1 MKQYI
6 IAIIFLCSL
15 NMLQGQH
22 KEDNVNTD
30 LKHRLLVTLPS
41 KNYFNN
47 NYVERI
53 AFAIDGDT
61 ISSVSIQPIEDTSYL
76 KETFLEGAF
85 KQKFFFFD
93 FGFIA
98 DRVIFKQK
106 YPHIQLSAFPDVRI
120 VDIYDKEDVNKKY
133 TMEGVRLYS
142 DSTVYVYTNIY
153 EQSNKKSYFGFP
165 AKYLGDLKEIETRI
179 SRDVIRSTTLKTSID
194 SVLIYEAVVSY
205 SPPDF
210 SNTQPTKFELQRL
223 LYGQTSVFSDI
234 AEKNL
239 RAEET
244 SFYKDGK
251 PKWSPAIQ
259 GSSGRPMDTKI
270 KVYVRLNTDG
280 SVTIKLPRMLGNF
293 TGD

>member
-6 IAIIFLCSL
+6 IGIIFLCSL
-15 NMLQGQH
+15 NILQGQH
-22 KEDNVNTD
+22 KEDNGNTD

-47 NYVERI
+47 KYVERI

-61 ISSVSIQPIEDTSYL
+61 ISSVSIQPIADTSYL
-76 KETFLEGAF
+76 KVTFLEGAF

-98 DRVIFKQK
+98 DRIIFKQK
-106 YPHIQLSAFPDVRI
+106 YPHMQLSAFPGVRI
-120 VDIYDKEDVNKKY
+120 VNIYEKEDVNKKY
-133 TMEGVRLYS
+133 TLEGVRLYS
-142 DSTVYVYTNIY
+142 DSTVYVYTNMS
-153 EQSNKKSYFGFP
+153 EQSNKKSYFGVP

-179 SRDVIRSTTLKTSID
+179 SRDVMSTNLKTSID
-194 SVLIYEAVVSY
+194 SVLIYEAIVSY
-205 SPPDF
+205 SPLGF
-210 SNTQPTKFELQRL
+210 SNTQPAKFELQRL

-239 RAEET
+239 RANET
-244 SFYKDGK
+244 NFYKDGK

-259 GSSGRPMDTKI
+259 GSSGRPMETKI

-280 SVTIKLPRMLGNF
+280 SVTLKLPRMLGNF

>member
-6 IAIIFLCSL
+6 IGIIFLCSL
-15 NMLQGQH
+15 NILQGQH
-22 KEDNVNTD
+22 KEDNGNTD

-47 NYVERI
+47 KYVERI

-61 ISSVSIQPIEDTSYL
+61 ISSVSIQPIADTSYL
-76 KETFLEGAF
+76 KVTFLEGAF

-98 DRVIFKQK
+98 DRIIFKQK
-106 YPHIQLSAFPDVRI
+106 YPHMQLSAFPGVRI
-120 VDIYDKEDVNKKY
+120 V
-133 TMEGVRLYS
+133 
-142 DSTVYVYTNIY
+142 YTNMS
-153 EQSNKKSYFGFP
+153 EQSNKKSYFGVP

-179 SRDVIRSTTLKTSID
+179 SRDVMSTNLKTSID
-194 SVLIYEAVVSY
+194 SVLIYEAIVSY
-205 SPPDF
+205 SPLGF
-210 SNTQPTKFELQRL
+210 SNTQPAKFELQRL

-239 RAEET
+239 RANET
-244 SFYKDGK
+244 NFYKDGK

-259 GSSGRPMDTKI
+259 GSSGRPMETKI

-280 SVTIKLPRMLGNF
+280 SVTLKLPRMLGNF